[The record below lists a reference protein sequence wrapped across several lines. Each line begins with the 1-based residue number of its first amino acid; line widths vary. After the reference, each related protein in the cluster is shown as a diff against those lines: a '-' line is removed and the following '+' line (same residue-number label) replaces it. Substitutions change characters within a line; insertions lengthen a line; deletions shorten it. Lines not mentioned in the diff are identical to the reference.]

1 MASVNITSHSY
12 LCQNSLAE
20 AIDPNR
26 RVGCSLTSL
35 KISLVWPQTLNTI
48 LAQHDC
54 SKYQYLD
61 IFHFLN
67 VIFFFQSFHL
77 FACLFVFKIFK
88 FEFSRLKIAAPA
100 PRVPPATPPYCS
112 SPIFTTFGA
121 KRSNRIKFKT
131 ANYKMQPQ
139 IETKKF
145 NLMTIREKL
154 V

>member
-12 LCQNSLAE
+12 LCQNSSAE
-20 AIDPNR
+20 VIDPNR

-67 VIFFFQSFHL
+67 VIFFFSL
-77 FACLFVFKIFK
+77 FISLLVCLYLK
-88 FEFSRLKIAAPA
+88 FSNLNFPAWKLPRRLLGSRRRRPHTAPA
-100 PRVPPATPPYCS
+100 PS
-112 SPIFTTFGA
+112 SLLLAP
-121 KRSNRIKFKT
+121 SV
-131 ANYKMQPQ
+131 Q
-139 IETKKF
+139 IESNSKQQTTKC
-145 NLMTIREKL
+145 NHKL
-154 V
+154 KQKNSI